1 MKHKNLLWL
10 VFFIVL
16 TAACNNPSAGTEKK
30 DSLVG
35 APAVR
40 ESPKHISILDAEALN
55 LLDSAAAIEVI
66 AEGYKWTEG
75 PVYITDSDYLLFSDV
90 PNNRIHKW
98 KQGKGAN
105 IYLQPSGYTGTVP
118 KEKEPGSNGLVI
130 DKAGRLVLCQQGN
143 RQIGRMKSS
152 LNDPR
157 PVFETIVSNYQGKK
171 FNSPN
176 DAVYA
181 ANGNLYFTDPP
192 YGLEKGIKDSS
203 KEIPFQGIF
212 LVKAG
217 SNKAILFSDKVSYPN
232 GIALSPD
239 NKILYISN
247 SDNDNKEWTKYELN
261 DQGLIARE
269 SVFYHL
275 SSEEGKLPGS
285 PDGMKVNSRGYIF
298 ASGPG
303 GIWLFNPAGK
313 VLARIYTGELT
324 SNCYIDQVHHM
335 LYMTCNSYVMRV
347 KLKPE

>member
-1 MKHKNLLWL
+1 MKNKNFPLV
-10 VFFIVL
+10 VFFIVVL
-16 TAACNNPSAGTEKK
+16 AACNNHPAGAEKK
-30 DSLVG
+30 DSVVS
-35 APAVR
+35 APVVS
-40 ESPKHISILDAEALN
+40 ESPKHISILDAEGQN
-55 LLDSAAAIEVI
+55 LLDSTATIEVI

-75 PVYITDSDYLLFSDV
+75 PVYVSDSDYLLFSDV
-90 PNNRIHKW
+90 PANRIYKW
-98 KQGKGAN
+98 KQGNGAS
-105 IYLQPSGYTGTVP
+105 IYLEPSGYTGTIP

-130 DKAGRLVLCQQGN
+130 DKKGKLVLCQQGN

-152 LNDPR
+152 LNDPKA
-157 PVFETIVSNYQGKK
+157 VFETIVSSYQGKK

-203 KEIPFQGIF
+203 KEIPFQGIY
-212 LVKAG
+212 LVKPG
-217 SNKAILFSDKVSYPN
+217 GKALLFTDKVSYPN

-247 SDNDNKEWTKYELN
+247 SDGDNKEWTKYELN
-261 DQGLIARE
+261 DQGLIAKA
-269 SVFYHL
+269 SVFYHV
-275 SSEEGKLPGS
+275 SAEEGKLPGS
-285 PDGMKVNSRGYIF
+285 PDGMKVNAKGYIF

-313 VLARIYTGELT
+313 VLARIYTGQLT
-324 SNCYIDQVHHM
+324 SNCYIDQVHNM
-335 LYMTCNSYVMRV
+335 LYMTCKSFVMRV